1 MVRIVPLLRS
11 DSLSIC
17 RFDHPREHDDRFVE
31 RVADVYAASFV
42 ESGEYLLEI
51 DEGRWRLKAGDVRI
65 FHPGMRYRATSVE
78 ERFNDVGLTL
88 NYLSAEADEFDPDLT
103 WARSQQPVLRATN
116 RLRYL
121 HWGIDRALR
130 ANLSLLAESWASEL
144 FREIPESS
152 SHRANLYGARKLD
165 WYAERVHHAKEMLQT
180 HYDRDHRLCD
190 LARSAG
196 MSPFHFARVFKEL
209 IAETPHACLI
219 TARLSAAA
227 GMLREGRGVTETCF
241 ACGFANLSYFS
252 RLFARRFGMSPSR
265 YSRTTKNGKK
275 VQAPAVRNA

>member
-31 RVADVYAASFV
+31 RVADVYAVSFV

-65 FHPGMRYRATSVE
+65 FHPGMRYRATSVK

-116 RLRYL
+116 RLRYFVSGIGYPDLMIVGADAL
-121 HWGIDRALR
+121 HDGPAAIRAWG
-130 ANLSLLAESWASEL
+130 
-144 FREIPESS
+144 
-152 SHRANLYGARKLD
+152 
-165 WYAERVHHAKEMLQT
+165 
-180 HYDRDHRLCD
+180 
-190 LARSAG
+190 
-196 MSPFHFARVFKEL
+196 
-209 IAETPHACLI
+209 
-219 TARLSAAA
+219 
-227 GMLREGRGVTETCF
+227 
-241 ACGFANLSYFS
+241 YFS
-252 RLFARRFGMSPSR
+252 PEWKLEGGDVAWRDEP
-265 YSRTTKNGKK
+265 
-275 VQAPAVRNA
+275 